1 MLSDEPIWLHD
12 LVLEHDY
19 RFLANLFTTLFVGK
33 FAHMVLPPG
42 IDGNGMLK
50 LQFHDLTELFKA
62 QESSARADAEG
73 MAFVAGMQGQRSES
87 RYVNRFAN
95 GCSRRRRRR
104 SRRRMKTRRQ
114 RGGYLKRIW
123 RRRERN

>member
-87 RYVNRFAN
+87 RYVNMGRDLYL
-95 GCSRRRRRR
+95 SLRRTIQDINNRRLRDQQ
-104 SRRRMKTRRQ
+104 KPIV
-114 RGGYLKRIW
+114 Y
-123 RRRERN
+123 